1 MYVIYKFSLV
11 IYYEVRSDGDN
22 LMYVIEGLL
31 LLGTVVQLHTIVNV
45 VIQYH

>member
-1 MYVIYKFSLV
+1 MYVIYKLSLV
-11 IYYEVRSDGDN
+11 IHYEVRSDGDN